1 MPRFAISFEECSKPK
16 LWQSILKFIIYVDM
30 DASILILF
38 VRDFVSC
45 TIEMV
50 STNGMKL
57 IISFD
62 SYVFLSC

>member
-1 MPRFAISFEECSKPK
+1 
-16 LWQSILKFIIYVDM
+16 M